1 MSNPLSRREFLET
14 LGATAAVVALPG
26 ALVVAQTPTETAEP
40 WFTHAY
46 RRAVIDMHIPDW
58 DPAFLS
64 KFDPNQYAD
73 MLVKSHAQSIVCYC
87 QSHVGLF
94 NFPTKVGHEHKA
106 FSGRNMLGE
115 MIDACHKRNIAVQL
129 YTSLIFDRTAGDDHP
144 EWRMRTWEGKIQ
156 GEGGRHA
163 VLCVN
168 SPYREYV
175 RSFVTEICKTFDFEG
190 IRFDMTFWPWLCFCE
205 HCQQRF
211 DAEVGGEIPKTINW
225 LDEKW
230 VAFQRRREA
239 WLVEFAKIATDT
251 VRELKPKTTVEHQAS
266 TFPLNWMF
274 GVTAPLAAQND
285 FLQGDFYGDQLQ
297 GSFVRKLLEDLTPRR
312 PFGYETS
319 FSVSLQDHT
328 ARKPTAL
335 LEAKASA
342 AIADHAAFI
351 FIDAIDPIG
360 TVNPN
365 PHERMGKVFEKLM
378 PYYDHLGGQ
387 RVRDVAIYYSP
398 ESKFSFYGNGRPVAN
413 PDTSDTHTSASM
425 QAARRMIEAHIPLGV
440 VTKADLLKWKTATTR
455 LSELDLEKPG
465 AFESLPG
472 LTGVRVL
479 ILASV
484 NMLDPEE
491 ADAIRAWVRAG
502 GRVYASAGTSIV
514 DTNGRQQQD
523 FQLSNVF
530 GTSLVETFW
539 SDRPRFLAPTKNGS
553 KHFVDFDADYPAFV
567 TNFGMRIKA
576 ADGAQV
582 LATTTRPWPAPD
594 GTKFASIHSNP
605 PWEKTDEPEIV
616 RNSFGRGEA
625 IYSASPIELVETL
638 GDTFTNLIRQLLPRQ
653 RMQVDAPKCV
663 EATIFDQPDRKR
675 FILSL
680 VSFQKDLPNIPID
693 GISVMLNLDRKI
705 EGVTLLPGND
715 NVPMERRQDGA
726 VIFTVPRLDT
736 LRMLAVTYS

>member
-1 MSNPLSRREFLET
+1 MSNTLSRREFLET
-14 LGATAAVVALPG
+14 VGATAAAISLPG
-26 ALVVAQTPTETAEP
+26 AFVVAQSPTQSASR

-73 MLVKSHAQSIVCYC
+73 MLVKSRAQSIVCYC

-94 NFPTKVGHEHKA
+94 NYPTKVGHEHKA
-106 FSGRNMLGE
+106 FAGRNMLGE

-144 EWRMRTWEGKIQ
+144 EWRMRTWEGKVQ

-163 VLCVN
+163 VLCIN

-175 RSFVTEICKTFDFEG
+175 RSFVTEICQTFDFEG

-239 WLVEFAKIATDT
+239 WLVEFARIATDT
-251 VRELKPKTTVEHQAS
+251 VRQHKPKTTVEHQAS

-297 GSFVRKLLEDLTPRR
+297 GSFVRKLLENLTPRR

-319 FSVSLQDHT
+319 FSVNLADHT

-351 FIDAIDPIG
+351 FIDAIDPVG

-365 PHERMGKVFEKLM
+365 PHERMGQVFEKLM
-378 PYYDHLGGQ
+378 PYYEHLGGE
-387 RVRDVAIYYSP
+387 RIRDVAIYYSP
-398 ESKFSFYGNGRPVAN
+398 ESKFSFSGNGRPVSN
-413 PDTSDTHTSASM
+413 PDTSDSHTTAAM

-440 VTKADLLKWKTATTR
+440 VTKMDLFA
-455 LSELDLEKPG
+455 
-465 AFESLPG
+465 G
-472 LTGVRVL
+472 LNDIPVL
-479 ILASV
+479 ILPNI
-484 NMLDPEE
+484 NMLSASE
-491 ADAIRAWVRAG
+491 ADNLRDWVAEG
-502 GRVYASAGTSIV
+502 GRLYASGATSIV
-514 DTNGRQQQD
+514 DPQGRQSRD
-523 FQLSNVF
+523 FLLGDVF
-530 GTSLVETFW
+530 GSSLEEAIW
-539 SDRPRFLAPTKNGS
+539 SDRPRYLAPTDAGS
-553 KHFVDFDADYPAFV
+553 KHFVDFDANYPAFV
-567 TNFGMRIKA
+567 TSFGMRIKA
-576 ADGAQV
+576 REGAQV
-582 LATTTRPWPAPD
+582 LATTTKPWPAPD
-594 GTKFASIHSNP
+594 ATKFASIHSNP

-616 RNSFGRGEA
+616 RNSFGRGEV

-638 GDTFTNLIRQLLPRQ
+638 GDTFTNLIRELLPQQ

-663 EATIFDQPDRKR
+663 EATLFDQPDRKR
-675 FILSL
+675 SVLSL
-680 VSFQKDLPNIPID
+680 VNFQKDLPNIPVE
-693 GISVMLNLDRKI
+693 GVRVTLNLGR
-705 EGVTLLPGND
+705 EVHGVTLLPGND
-715 NVPMERRQDGA
+715 AIPIERNGSL
-726 VIFTVPRLDT
+726 VTFKPPRLET
-736 LRMLAVTYS
+736 LQMFAVT